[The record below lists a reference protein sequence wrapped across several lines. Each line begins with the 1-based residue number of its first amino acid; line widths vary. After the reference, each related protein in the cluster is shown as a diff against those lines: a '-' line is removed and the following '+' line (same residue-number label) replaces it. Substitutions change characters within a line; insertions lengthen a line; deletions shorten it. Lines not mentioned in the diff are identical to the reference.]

1 MKDKYP
7 GGEEYNRLI
16 SLDPTKCN
24 HYLLSINEDFINLEM
39 LITHKLREGPR
50 STRNAILKK
59 HLDDAGYS
67 ENSNEYKNL
76 ILANGLLY
84 PILIDL
90 DGGKRKKNKRSLR
103 KSVKRRLRR
112 TIRRRTIRRSIRRR
126 R

>member
-1 MKDKYP
+1 MESQ
-7 GGEEYNRLI
+7 EEYNYLI
-16 SLDPTKCN
+16 LLEPTVDN
-24 HYLLSINEDFINLEM
+24 GRLLSRNKAFIDLEM
-39 LITHKLREGPR
+39 LITHELREGSR

-90 DGGKRKKNKRSLR
+90 DGGNRKKNKRSLR
-103 KSVKRRLRR
+103 KSIKRR
-112 TIRRRTIRRSIRRR
+112 IRRRSIRRR